1 MRCSEE
7 ELVAIEAGFR
17 KHEQQQIFRMARF
30 DDLVAQIVA
39 RKADGTVDAWRD
51 YLNGELK
58 ALGFSNAEILAGLDQ
73 QGARACEG

>member
-1 MRCSEE
+1 MQHSEAE
-7 ELVAIEAGFR
+7 WAELEIAHRRA
-17 KHEQQQIFRMARF
+17 EQQEIFRMARF

-39 RKADGTVDAWRD
+39 RKADETVDAWRD